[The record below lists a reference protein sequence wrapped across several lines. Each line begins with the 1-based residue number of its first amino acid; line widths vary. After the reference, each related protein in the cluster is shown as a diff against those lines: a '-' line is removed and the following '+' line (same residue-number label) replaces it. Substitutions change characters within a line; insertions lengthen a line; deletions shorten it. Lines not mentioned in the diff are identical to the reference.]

1 MFSDHLWR
9 VFLAHFYGY
18 NVFLELLALDPRFPQ
33 NATVV
38 EGEQITLRCLPLVN
52 VDKVNVTWL
61 KKSGGNSSFVGATL
75 NLSMNATRFDAGEY
89 YCRVTNGV
97 ESIVSRTAYVS
108 VLRKYTVLL
117 NI

>member
-1 MFSDHLWR
+1 MIIFG
-9 VFLAHFYGY
+9 VFLAPFYGY

-38 EGEQITLRCLPLVN
+38 EGERVTLRCLPLVN
-52 VDKVNVTWL
+52 VNKVNVTWL

-75 NLSMNATRFDAGEY
+75 NLSMNATRLDAGEY
-89 YCRVTNGV
+89 YCQVTNGV
-97 ESIVSRTAYVS
+97 ESIVSRTASVS
-108 VLRKYTVLL
+108 VLREYTVLV